1 MQRFDLNIYI
11 IAIIG
16 LMIIF
21 SGCINNQDVEQNQ
34 NLTQNITKPLPE
46 SNITADV
53 ETGHAILIHRGGDEI
68 PMIEFIIIIEQGD
81 LYSIYEKLGQ
91 AGDKFARGDIL
102 DITPDKVYLNDR
114 TINAKISTN
123 SSGVTGNETT
133 ITLLS
138 NGIKF
143 AKIVSRYEFFE

>member
-46 SNITADV
+46 STITADV

-68 PMIEFIIIIEQGD
+68 PMIEFIIIIEQGG